1 MSSLLED
8 RPLLVWCGIPLL
20 LISSLHYLF
29 PGGGEEVLGLLA
41 ANTLITHTYVW
52 NLLTSCFFET
62 NLFKLALDLFCL
74 FGISKWVVIDSLEQ
88 FLLYFV
94 FSLLSCTIGSSI
106 YCFARFVFSGHEE
119 ALIVPIYGFD
129 GVLISLMMFVR
140 YRLKSQIILPQLP
153 QLLTYQ
159 NLPIAYL
166 TFHTVLVLLGLK
178 WFTKDLSFMCF
189 SLLFSWSYLR
199 FYYKWDENDVIVSNA
214 RGEDLSFVAMF
225 PEVSH
230 IVLVPF
236 TTAFYNI
243 MVLLGL
249 FPPLEAERRSAHHL
263 R

>member
-1 MSSLLED
+1 
-8 RPLLVWCGIPLL
+8 
-20 LISSLHYLF
+20 
-29 PGGGEEVLGLLA
+29 
-41 ANTLITHTYVW
+41 
-52 NLLTSCFFET
+52 
-62 NLFKLALDLFCL
+62 
-74 FGISKWVVIDSLEQ
+74 
-88 FLLYFV
+88 
-94 FSLLSCTIGSSI
+94 
-106 YCFARFVFSGHEE
+106 
-119 ALIVPIYGFD
+119 
-129 GVLISLMMFVR
+129 MMFVR

-159 NLPIAYL
+159 NLPIAFL
-166 TFHTVLVLLGLK
+166 SFHTVLVLLGLK

-263 R
+263 RALPPPKEDAISPKIASAPVDLVGERRRAKALKLLDAKMAELAREPEGWDDVAGEIEGNEDQTFELSKLKSGMGAMATVIVIVIVMVMSSQSCLSSALAAAPSHPQPRHGCQQRSSKTRSLE